1 MSADVVG
8 NANDSSLSR
17 EKRTLRADQVSVEYR
32 PSVSRVSAECRSS
45 VVGLAIEYPPTCIL
59 VERPPISTNISIE
72 CQSIYWSSV
81 DRYIDGEMSLVH
93 KTRSVV
99 RAPDR
104 CTGGHGF
111 DSRWEL
117 NFFCRHAR
125 DKLNISQSSLCGEFF
140 RVRPGED
147 IFELLP
153 ILL

>member
-1 MSADVVG
+1 
-8 NANDSSLSR
+8 
-17 EKRTLRADQVSVEYR
+17 VSVGYRLSVGRASLAYRSSIDRHACWSRGRRYRPTYR
-32 PSVSRVSAECRSS
+32 PSVDRHIGRGS
-45 VVGLAIEYPPTCIL
+45 VE
-59 VERPPISTNISIE
+59 ISIE
-72 CQSIYWSSV
+72 CQSIYWSSIDRHV
-81 DRYIDGEMSLVH
+81 GRYIDGEMSLVH

-99 RAPDR
+99 RTPDR

-140 RVRPGED
+140 RVKPGED